1 MSRIPAIILGAAAL
15 ALTLTGCAG
24 AAASPVDVGHEAI
37 IIDVRT
43 AQEYAAGH
51 LDGAENLDVTS
62 GELSAALA
70 TLEQDA
76 EYLVYCRSGNR
87 SAQAVRLMQ
96 DAGFTDV
103 TDLGSL
109 DQAAQSTQLPVVG

>member
-1 MSRIPAIILGAAAL
+1 MSPAGQV
-15 ALTLTGCAG
+15 
-24 AAASPVDVGHEAI
+24 SEP
-37 IIDVRT
+37 RR
-43 AQEYAAGH
+43 Q
-51 LDGAENLDVTS
+51 NLDVTS